1 MYVCVYVRT
10 YVCTYVRVNA
20 SVPTYVCTYVRMYVR
35 TDGRAFVR
43 TYVRKPTCAYARTTL
58 CGTHMS
64 TYVRAQS
71 TSKLFHIWHY
81 YVPRGVFRPPYV
93 STVRTYPNGRWPLSP
108 PQCTAFEKPDA
119 ILAGRLRITA
129 RHRAS
134 LVEIQADGDPHAAAL
149 VRFVPELARLFVLPA
164 LCGRTKPNVHLKIC
178 GRDLPIFAFLGE
190 DPPRTRWRVPR
201 DLTGDGRSR
210 ER

>member
-1 MYVCVYVRT
+1 MYIHTYVRKYIIRTYVRTYACMYVRTYVRT
-10 YVCTYVRVNA
+10 YVCTYVRMYVRTY
-20 SVPTYVCTYVRMYVR
+20 VRMYVRTRECKHTYVCTYVRMYVR

-93 STVRTYPNGRWPLSP
+93 GTVRTYPNGRWPLSP
-108 PQCTAFEKPDA
+108 PQCTAFEALDG

-129 RHRAS
+129 RHP
-134 LVEIQADGDPHAAAL
+134 G
-149 VRFVPELARLFVLPA
+149 
-164 LCGRTKPNVHLKIC
+164 
-178 GRDLPIFAFLGE
+178 
-190 DPPRTRWRVPR
+190 
-201 DLTGDGRSR
+201 
-210 ER
+210 